1 VSAGVTAA
9 PPERVRGAPSDVL
22 RLAVALATLVVV
34 AVVGALFDDTLTGFV
49 SDLLSGLGAIDDWF
63 WTALATLALLGGVGL
78 AVAGVVVAAVRRAWD
93 LLGAAVLGGLVAAGV
108 TALLTSLADGDGRSV
123 TAVDPVVAIGRGGSW
138 PAAALAAVVGVV
150 AAVSPWLNRRWRRAG
165 WAVAGAVALIH
176 FVTAPVSFGTGIAL
190 AAGWAA
196 GAAVTVLMGAP
207 SHRPTK
213 AAVEA
218 GLAAVGCPL
227 SSLEQAS
234 VDARGSTPYFGKA
247 ADGSPLFVKALGS
260 DERSADLLFRAYR
273 RVQPQDLGDEKA
285 FSSLRRAVEHEAL
298 VALAARDIGV
308 RTPRLVAFAT
318 AEPGGYVLAYE
329 AIAGRSLD
337 RVEPDEMT
345 DAMLDAVWEQLALL
359 RAHRIAHRDLRLA
372 NVFLADDGNAWII
385 DFGFS
390 ELAASPLLLAT
401 DLAELLASSVTK
413 VGVERGIAAA
423 RRAVGEDEL
432 RVAAE
437 RLRLPL
443 LSGATRTAM
452 KASPG
457 LLDSVASGVRGA

>member
-1 VSAGVTAA
+1 VSVDVAT
-9 PPERVRGAPSDVL
+9 PSERVRGAPSDVL
-22 RLAVALATLVVV
+22 RLAVALATLLLVT
-34 AVVGALFDDTLTGFV
+34 VVGALFDETVAGFV
-49 SDLLSGLGAIDDWF
+49 ADLLRGLGAIDDWF
-63 WTALATLALLGGVGL
+63 WQALATLALVGGIGL
-78 AVAGVVVAAVRRAWD
+78 AAAGVVVAVLRRAWD
-93 LLGAAVLGGLVAAGV
+93 LLGAALLAGLVAAGA
-108 TALLTSLADGDGRSV
+108 TALITSFAGDDGGSV
-123 TAVDPVVAIGRGGSW
+123 TSIDPVAAVGRGGSW
-138 PAAALAAVVGVV
+138 PVGALAAVVGVV
-150 AAVSPWLNRRWRRAG
+150 AAVSPWLGRPWRRAA
-165 WAVAGAVALIH
+165 WAVAAAVALIH

-196 GAAVTVLMGAP
+196 GAAVTVLLGAP
-207 SHRPTK
+207 SHRPTS

-218 GLAAVGCPL
+218 GLAAVGSPL
-227 SSLEQAS
+227 ASLKVAS
-234 VDARGSTPYFGKA
+234 VDARGSTPYFGTA
-247 ADGSPLFVKALGS
+247 VDGTPLFVKVLGN

-273 RVQPQDLGDEKA
+273 RVQPRDLGDEKA

-298 VALAARDIGV
+298 LALAARDIGV

-337 RVEPDEMT
+337 RVEADEMT
-345 DAMLDAVWEQLALL
+345 DAMLDAVWDQLALL

-372 NVFLADDGNAWII
+372 NVFLADDGAAWII

-390 ELAASPLLLAT
+390 ELAASPLLMAT

-413 VGVERGIAAA
+413 VGLERGLAAA
-423 RRAVGEDEL
+423 RRAVGDAEL
-432 RVAAE
+432 RAAAE

-457 LLDSVASGVRGA
+457 LLDSVASGARGA